1 MLASEHSEEAAPMQE
16 PPDQPPRPPSA
27 GEADPD
33 ARKAASAKAK
43 PIRWEPYVERPEEAY
58 PVSEPA
64 TPATAP
70 EPRTEAV
77 GDAVIRA
84 MLDQLREERE
94 RVKRLEA
101 KLADATAKAQE
112 MELRAVRAEA
122 RLEANGALT
131 Q

>member
-1 MLASEHSEEAAPMQE
+1 M
-16 PPDQPPRPPSA
+16 
-27 GEADPD
+27 
-33 ARKAASAKAK
+33 
-43 PIRWEPYVERPEEAY
+43 
-58 PVSEPA
+58 
-64 TPATAP
+64 
-70 EPRTEAV
+70 
-77 GDAVIRA
+77 IRA